1 MERRDPREPAA
12 SDPRAAL
19 QALSKDELIELVLDD
34 AKNWL
39 AHDGLW
45 FQAVERAHGMDA
57 AIAADGEAW
66 ARFTVIEAQRIMARL
81 RIAPGGGIPALLRC
95 LEHRLYAR
103 LNRQEATEVSERRA
117 VFVMRDCRVQS
128 ARRRK
133 GLPDFPCKPVGLVE
147 YAGFARTI
155 DPRIA
160 TRCITCPPDAPREDL
175 HCAWEFTLEEGEPAG
190 ATGRA
195 S

>member
-103 LNRQEATEVSERRA
+103 LNRQEATEVTDRRA

-155 DPRIA
+155 DPRLV

-175 HCAWEFTLEEGEPAG
+175 HCAWEFTLEEGVAAG
-190 ATGRA
+190 ATERA
-195 S
+195 P